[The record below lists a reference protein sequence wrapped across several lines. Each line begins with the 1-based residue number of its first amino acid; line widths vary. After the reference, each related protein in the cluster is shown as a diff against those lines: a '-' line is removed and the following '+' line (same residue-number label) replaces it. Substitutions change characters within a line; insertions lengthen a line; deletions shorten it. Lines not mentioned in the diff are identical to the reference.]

1 MSTRPAVDRLVMYKH
16 GVAYVS
22 RSGPVDGDLELTF
35 RRDDMKDVLKS
46 LTVDITGGQASVG
59 TIAFDTP
66 SDPRTE
72 LAGRNLLLEPGGA
85 LLGLIEALRG
95 RVVEVSC
102 GDRRH
107 RGEVIGVDESGENR
121 RLLVLRTEAGAVSL
135 VDLAETDRVDLIEDP
150 SRADLA
156 YLIDRS
162 RAATAGQ
169 DCQVAVQIRG
179 SAQQARVS
187 YIVPAPMW
195 RVSYRLVRDGD
206 TLVLAAMG
214 IVHNP
219 VDEDLTDISLTLTT
233 GQPISFDIDLYH
245 GRKVRRAVVEEPER
259 VAVAKAT
266 RAGAAMPV
274 AAPAGMAM
282 AGSSF
287 GAYADAAADV
297 ETSDS
302 GEHFE
307 YRLTT
312 PVSLKRGGAAMVPL
326 AVTPVDGVRRE
337 LVWRDGAPPAP
348 DVMLAFTNST
358 GVVLEEGPAVI
369 YEQDS
374 YAGEAMVPFTAR
386 DAKVRLAF
394 AKDLAVRCRSKST
407 ADKVTAR
414 VRLGADAVVEE
425 QRFEKRYT
433 LRAENDHDEAVDV
446 IFELPRVREHTVA
459 PLDGVADI
467 DTDGRWH
474 RVRVSVPGH
483 QTVDATVL
491 ETWPVYTEIDYRQLS
506 PRQLEQWLAGRSL
519 DAATID
525 ELSGV
530 LQRWE
535 HADRLDAERARLEA
549 GRTDDY
555 AAQSRIAEQL
565 KVLGSDGPEGELRRR
580 QVDQLEQLQNQ
591 VNGLDTQIRSLRQ
604 DADAA
609 RMAASDE
616 LRRLI
621 GQG

>member
-1 MSTRPAVDRLVMYKH
+1 MSTRPPVDRLVMYKH

-22 RSGPVDGDLELTF
+22 RSGPVDGDFELTF

-46 LTVDITGGQASVG
+46 LTVDITGGHASVG

-72 LAGRNLLLEPGGA
+72 LADRNLLLEPGGA

-95 RVVEVSC
+95 RAVEVRC

-107 RGEVIGVDESGENR
+107 RGEVVGVDESGENR
-121 RLLVLRTEAGAVSL
+121 RLLVLRTDAGAVSL
-135 VDLAETDRVDLIEDP
+135 VDLTETDRVDLIEDP

-179 SAQQARVS
+179 SAEQARVS

-195 RVSYRLVRDGD
+195 RVSYRLVRDSD

-219 VDEDLTDISLTLTT
+219 IDEDLTDVSLTLTT

-259 VAVAKAT
+259 VAMAKAT
-266 RAGAAMPV
+266 RDVAAVPAAMP
-274 AAPAGMAM
+274 MA
-282 AGSSF
+282 AGSF
-287 GAYADAAADV
+287 DAYADAAADV

-302 GEHFE
+302 GEYFE

-394 AKDLAVRCRSKST
+394 AKDLAVRCRNTST
-407 ADKVTAR
+407 VDRVTAR

-433 LRAENDHDEAVDV
+433 LRAENDHDDAVDV
-446 IFELPRVREHTVA
+446 VFELLRVQEHTIA
-459 PLDGVADI
+459 PMDGVVGS

-474 RVRVSVPGH
+474 RIRVSVPGH
-483 QTVDATVL
+483 RTVDATVL

-535 HADRLDAERARLEA
+535 HADRLDAERERLAA
-549 GRTDDY
+549 GRTEDY

-565 KVLGSDGPEGELRRR
+565 TVLGSDGPEGELRRR
-580 QVDQLEQLQNQ
+580 QVDQLEQLQNR
-591 VNGLDTQIRSLRQ
+591 VDVLDTQIRTHRQ

-609 RMAASDE
+609 RTAASDE

-621 GQG
+621 GQSSPI